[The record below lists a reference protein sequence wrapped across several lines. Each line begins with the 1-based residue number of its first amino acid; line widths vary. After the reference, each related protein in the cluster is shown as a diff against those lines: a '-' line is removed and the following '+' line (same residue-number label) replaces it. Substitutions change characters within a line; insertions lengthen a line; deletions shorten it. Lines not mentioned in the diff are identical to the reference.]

1 MHGGTEC
8 ERGQSRETGISW
20 EAMYDFVL
28 SCGNVHDIK
37 DFCKEIV
44 HRIGTL
50 VPYDQARIYFL
61 NGNGK
66 VSDQYLVGVDKKWA
80 NAYHEY
86 YSKIENGR
94 YAIPSELREDMPP
107 YSVSRIHGRAWD
119 TVPKDEF
126 IRDYVSQL
134 GLKYSI
140 GFTLFDTKGVPRT
153 NFMLDR
159 TRQVPFSD
167 QEVRAL
173 DLVVPQLNNLHK
185 NFFSQHSG
193 EKKLREI
200 SWETTELTAREIEIA
215 NLLCHGV
222 KPTNISKKLN
232 ITPSTTYKHIS
243 HIYEK
248 MHVSSKQELLVKL
261 LNG

>member
-1 MHGGTEC
+1 MSAEIQAGNENFW
-8 ERGQSRETGISW
+8 Q
-20 EAMYDFVL
+20 AVYDFIL
-28 SCGNVHDIK
+28 ACGNIHDVK
-37 DFCKEIV
+37 GFSKEVV
-44 HRIGTL
+44 HRINNL

-66 VSDQYLVGVDKKWA
+66 IADQYLVGIDKKSV
-80 NAYHEY
+80 NMYHEY

-94 YAIPSELREDMPP
+94 YAIPTEGKENMKPFN
-107 YSVSRIHGRAWD
+107 VSRVHVRNWN
-119 TVPKDEF
+119 TEPQDEF

-134 GLKYSI
+134 GIQYSL
-140 GFTLFDTKGVPRT
+140 GFTLFDTGGHPRT

-159 TRQVPFSD
+159 TRPIPFSD
-167 QEVRAL
+167 QEIRIL
-173 DLVVPQLNNLHK
+173 DLMVPQLNNLHK
-185 NFFSQHSG
+185 NFFSRHFG

-222 KPTNISKKLN
+222 KPANISKKLN
-232 ITPSTTYKHIS
+232 ITLATTYKHIS

-248 MHVSSKQELLVKL
+248 MNVSSKQELLVKL